1 MKKSTALKAER
12 LDFSYG
18 SDLVIK
24 DANFSIEEGEYI
36 GIIGPNGGG
45 KTTLLRLMLG
55 LLRPKSGKIYNA
67 HTGSI
72 GYVPQQLHFDR
83 SFPITVLEVVLMG
96 LLSKMTFWGSISKVD
111 KKRAYETLEEVGLLS
126 FAQKSFSK
134 LSGGQRQRVLV
145 ARALVKK
152 PKMLFLDESFSSCD
166 AHSKKCISDLLLE
179 LKAKKNTTICM
190 VTHELTEAVDV
201 VDRVLCVEQGVSEF
215 KASEVCE
222 HFAMGLY
229 HTPLTASDCHSH
241 KKRKKKGS
249 K

>member
-1 MKKSTALKAER
+1 MKKAFVIESENLN
-12 LDFSYG
+12 FSYG
-18 SDLVIK
+18 TDSVIEN
-24 DANFSIEEGEYI
+24 ANFSINPGEYI

-55 LLRPKSGKIYNA
+55 LLKPTSGKIKNA
-67 HTGSI
+67 SASSV

-96 LLSKMTFWGSISKVD
+96 LLSKIRFWGVFSKAD
-111 KKRAYETLEEVGLLS
+111 KKSALKIIEDVGLGKY
-126 FAQKSFSK
+126 AHESFSR

-152 PKMLFLDESFSSCD
+152 PKTLFLDESFASCD
-166 AHSKKCISDLLLE
+166 ATSKKCISDLLLD
-179 LKAKKNTTICM
+179 LKAKKQTTICM
-190 VTHELTEAVDV
+190 VTHELAHAVDV
-201 VDRVLCVEQGVSEF
+201 VDRVLCVEKNVTEF

-229 HTPLTASDCHSH
+229 HTPLSKSDCHLS
-241 KKRKKKGS
+241 KNRKKKGS
-249 K
+249 S